1 MLPDLRRHFPDA
13 VFVSIQT
20 GDGMDQLIER
30 ISEFVARGTISVE
43 LRVPAARADLLAR
56 LHREGTIDD
65 VRYEHDFTHV
75 TATIPT
81 RSLEVFAPFL
91 PTEDLHTEDTEED
104 FTTENT
110 EITKT

>member
-1 MLPDLRRHFPDA
+1 MSCPICAGIFLKPFSFRCRPA
-13 VFVSIQT
+13 KEW
-20 GDGMDQLIER
+20 MNLIER
-30 ISEFVARGTISVE
+30 ISDFVARGTISVE

-56 LHREGTIDD
+56 LHRDGTVRD

-91 PTEDLHTEDTEED
+91 PTEEFTAEDTEIAE
-104 FTTENT
+104 TAME
-110 EITKT
+110 

>member
-1 MLPDLRRHFPDA
+1 
-13 VFVSIQT
+13 VSIQT
-20 GDGMDQLIER
+20 GEGMDELIER

-56 LHREGTIDD
+56 LHRDGTVQE

-91 PTEDLHTEDTEED
+91 PAEEP
-104 FTTENT
+104 
-110 EITKT
+110 TKPGTILTAN